1 MTFFCLRSNFRA
13 ITRLETLATQ
23 ATCKVIRVPEA
34 GKFSLVECGILGFGI
49 RNSVQGIRNPT
60 NDWNPEFTAWNPE
73 SETVLNSLTW
83 DDMYSE
89 TLLEKKSFI
98 MTLLQV
104 SLPSPLS
111 DLKACP

>member
-1 MTFFCLRSNFRA
+1 MPKLASGT
-13 ITRLETLATQ
+13 TLNGSRIFIYRPS
-23 ATCKVIRVPEA
+23 KVIRVPEA

-73 SETVLNSLTW
+73 SKTVLDSLTW

-89 TLLEKKSFI
+89 TRLEKKSFI

-111 DLKACP
+111 DLKACPL

>member
-1 MTFFCLRSNFRA
+1 M
-13 ITRLETLATQ
+13 
-23 ATCKVIRVPEA
+23 
-34 GKFSLVECGILGFGI
+34 GFGI
-49 RNSVQGIRNPT
+49 RTSVQGIRNPT

-73 SETVLNSLTW
+73 SKTVLDSLTW

-111 DLKACP
+111 DLKASP